1 MIKIAGIILVILIMF
16 AVIIAIIGKM
26 VGECSKYMKDWE

>member
-1 MIKIAGIILVILIMF
+1 MIKIVGIILAILIMF

-26 VGECSKYMKDWE
+26 VNECAIYMKDWE